1 MSWATAGNPIAA
13 AGSGVVGGA
22 IERDWAKRDT
32 VVDQDFEREQVARQ
46 EEFQTTSATT
56 AHRRNKQYATTAY
69 ERNLSA
75 HGSRYQRSMADMK
88 KAGLNPMLAYQQGGG
103 STPSASTPSAASPSG
118 AKGSARGTKPTS
130 IDLAGAAFRG
140 TQAVLNTQQ
149 IEVAKANIRV
159 LDSTANLNSA
169 KAVQVEREGK
179 KTVAETTGQL
189 TANEIAALKEEQRRT
204 TGDSAFGRWI
214 TSVLR
219 TSKMG
224 YVEFKKL
231 MKATHK
237 MGRQTR
243 ARVLKFLD
251 KHGYHVQQGRK
262 RSKNKRK
269 GKVTNPSM

>member
-1 MSWATAGNPIAA
+1 MSWAAAANPIAA
-13 AGSGVVGGA
+13 AGSAVVGGA
-22 IERDWAKRDT
+22 VERDWAKRDT
-32 VVDQDFEREQVARQ
+32 VVAQDFEREQVARQ

-69 ERNLSA
+69 ERNLKA

-118 AKGSARGTKPTS
+118 AKGSTPMTKSTS
-130 IDLAGAAFRG
+130 LGVSAGLSAGAQVL
-140 TQAVLNTQQ
+140 QARTTA
-149 IEVAKANIRV
+149 EVAKANIRV
-159 LDSTANLNSA
+159 LDSTAELNSA
-169 KAVQVEREGK
+169 KTLQVQREGQ
-179 KTVAETTGQL
+179 KTVAQTSGQL
-189 TANEIAALKEEQRRT
+189 TENEILALKAEQRRT

-224 YVEFKKL
+224 YAEFRKL

-237 MGRQTR
+237 MGRKSR
-243 ARVLKFLD
+243 AAALKFLD
-251 KHGYHVQQGRK
+251 KHGYHVERK
-262 RSKNKRK
+262 GKHSKNKRK
-269 GKVTNPSM
+269 KKVVNPSM